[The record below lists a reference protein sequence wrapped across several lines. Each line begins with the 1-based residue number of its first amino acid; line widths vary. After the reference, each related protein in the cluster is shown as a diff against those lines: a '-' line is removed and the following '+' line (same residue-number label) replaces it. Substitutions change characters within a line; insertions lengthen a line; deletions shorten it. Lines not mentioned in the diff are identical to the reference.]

1 MPLLWEQGS
10 RFIQRS
16 AVERE
21 FVGFS
26 VVSSVAWTVG
36 DRVREL
42 SLAGMTRLKI
52 PACSNRGLLAFL
64 PVIFFLQLDS
74 GEARPSSAKDH
85 AATALNCLLRSEPPR
100 FCAKT
105 SGYMLPDRFLD
116 IYNNLSE
123 EVKESIRAG
132 KLETLTPDTFAKLHI
147 SLFLL
152 IPSSRLKNVS
162 GSSFA
167 ALLSSYPQDVSVA
180 VKIMGTLKSESI
192 RDFFEKLQE
201 VNLSPENQY
210 EIAKALVKPTP
221 DVNTNWTYTRFRMI
235 EGVGSPLLA
244 YIPPYYLANLTK
256 LEASKF
262 LFHLRNWLWSNL
274 PADMWSEKLEASKRA
289 WTDLMFR
296 SSYPFSISEWKE
308 NEGRRYFLEGATP
321 DELKWLT
328 AQQLQSTKLF
338 KTHLSRLQVQTL
350 FNILYSNGN
359 LSSANL
365 TERELLPVALQLSP
379 ANLQRFNI
387 NTTDFRVLTSLFI
400 KQEKLCSYATA
411 KQILQSLIAQSVLSG
426 RLESERP
433 ETWGDGIEHLGKFI
447 YILPAKALE
456 PYKLSPPSA
465 LVQSIIDSDKI
476 TARQARMLTGG
487 KILNLENPDFMLS
500 QKGLLRAL
508 PSSQLV
514 AATTLPQFLLSHLL
528 ANLPS
533 DLPVKVAAILQ
544 KVKKLA
550 GDPFTL
556 KTILTN
562 KERNQFFKIMPSRTI
577 ATIITDLQNIKD
589 FDNDIKQLPQNTL
602 SVWLAAMRTK
612 LTNKNG
618 LWTSDILLSNRS
630 YPALL
635 GLSCNDIYAM
645 ETVDFIYIM
654 EQYNRARKN
663 VRKPF
668 PKDLQYCSQMALM
681 NYLEMKASLQVANH
695 SPELLDYLQPAEI
708 AAVGGYILSTL
719 PAQDIEVSSH
729 SQQILEAIGQLPFP
743 ELLVATKESKPQM
756 YAKLLLK
763 THAQPYENINSIKA
777 VELFSLGNLVHF
789 LTAEDIVKINSTSF
803 KLFIESV
810 GDSQSKTVCADS
822 ATRAAWYQILLKT
835 FGDTFTWTA
844 GTLAILGD
852 FLAVVPTD
860 GLNSVPED
868 SWREAADTL
877 VEQSSYH
884 VKVDWPGKVD
894 TIPIYQAC
902 AEVLDDSE
910 SADYIASVRG
920 LTRWYLAALQ
930 NQLNTV
936 VSASQ
941 LIDQSKKVES
951 KRKMVIPDVPVEM
964 EHPESIVKVLEPDEE
979 EEPIRMKRPGAEM
992 DFTTDQTTEAV
1003 TEVSMK
1009 DYLGTKSTSTHSK
1022 TKSTATTSSILETS
1036 ISYSTSP
1043 STEPKTTESTSIIS
1057 STSTSVDSFVTS
1069 ESTTASVLTSI
1080 GASTQSSDASLV
1092 QNGKLNVTIAIAEVV
1107 TQSQLHTS
1115 TQIPKSSSPE
1125 NVLHGVNTIENED
1138 DSYSIMK
1145 TEMATESGKWQT
1157 TVSPNS
1163 SIVTEFPRTT
1173 FSDSSRQSS
1182 TGTSINQVNE
1192 SVLSNNSSE
1201 NISEHATVFPL
1212 KAAEDVQNKL
1222 SNSEENARQLE
1233 NASLSLKEQ
1242 NDSLSTKLEEISQLP
1257 SILNSNN
1264 TKTKRH
1270 VNEDDLNEELVVS
1283 GNTKMEQSRDI
1294 LRAVLVSDTSHSTS
1308 QTSTPIESTT
1318 EVVSLQPKERTE
1330 MRYWQK
1336 LSCDA
1341 IRAAGP
1347 LAALALDETDVGHM
1361 GSVEVE
1367 KCADV
1372 FGTLDLDSKVQKK
1385 IWSLVNK
1392 EEVLDHLSDLGKLVK
1407 VLDVDDI
1414 SRIDLNLRTPYTL
1427 DNLAIMSEM
1436 IVDTH
1441 VLHEV
1446 GSHFVQSNYGIKKMT
1461 TEIAVALGRIL
1472 CEVVTVTSQRLHD
1485 LLGQSVFLEAS
1496 PVLGRMK
1503 DCPTPCLYKF
1513 AMLAMRSSEYGP
1525 LETWTA
1531 EDVATLGVVL
1541 AGLKPEHW
1549 RQLSSTGYGNN
1560 PLVGLTPS
1568 AIKCIPPQI
1577 FKELDEDQLKSL
1589 STLSAAVVSEEQ
1601 LSHLSE
1607 SQQLALVRVQ
1617 RELPVLKHPEA
1628 TNFTTDFTTD
1638 FTTEQNDVPTGSA
1651 SQYKTSLI
1659 MVVSAVIFRF
1669 SM

>member
-1 MPLLWEQGS
+1 
-10 RFIQRS
+10 
-16 AVERE
+16 
-21 FVGFS
+21 
-26 VVSSVAWTVG
+26 
-36 DRVREL
+36 
-42 SLAGMTRLKI
+42 
-52 PACSNRGLLAFL
+52 
-64 PVIFFLQLDS
+64 
-74 GEARPSSAKDH
+74 
-85 AATALNCLLRSEPPR
+85 
-100 FCAKT
+100 
-105 SGYMLPDRFLD
+105 YMLPDRFLD

-152 IPSSRLKNVS
+152 IPASTNIIDESSRLKNVS

-167 ALLSSYPQDVSVA
+167 SLLSSYPQDVSVA

-192 RDFFEKLQE
+192 RDFFEKLQG
-201 VNLSPENQY
+201 VNLSPDNQY

-235 EGVGSPLLA
+235 EGIGSPLLA

-262 LFHLRNWLWSNL
+262 EKIISVPSSKLAVVEP

-308 NEGRRYFLEGATP
+308 NEGRRFRYFLEGATP

-365 TERELLPVALQLSP
+365 TEKELLPVALQLSP
-379 ANLQRFNI
+379 ANLQNFNI
-387 NTTDFRVLTSLFI
+387 NTTDFRVLTSLFV

-465 LVQSIIDSDKI
+465 LVQSIIDSDKV
-476 TARQARMLTGG
+476 TARQARMVTGG
-487 KILNLENPDFMLS
+487 KILDLENPDFMLS

-533 DLPVKVAAILQ
+533 DLPVKVAALLQ
-544 KVKKLA
+544 KVKKLT

-663 VRKPF
+663 VSKPF

-763 THAQPYENINSIKA
+763 TH
-777 VELFSLGNLVHF
+777 
-789 LTAEDIVKINSTSF
+789 
-803 KLFIESV
+803 
-810 GDSQSKTVCADS
+810 TVCADS

-868 SWREAADTL
+868 SWREAADTS

-910 SADYIASVRG
+910 SADYIAAVRG

-930 NQLNTV
+930 NQLNAV

-941 LIDQSKKVES
+941 LIAQSKKVES
-951 KRKMVIPDVPVEM
+951 KGKWLFPTFPVEI
-964 EHPESIVKVLEPDEE
+964 EHPESIVKVLEPDED

-992 DFTTDQTTEAV
+992 DFTT
-1003 TEVSMK
+1003 
-1009 DYLGTKSTSTHSK
+1009 
-1022 TKSTATTSSILETS
+1022 
-1036 ISYSTSP
+1036 
-1043 STEPKTTESTSIIS
+1043 
-1057 STSTSVDSFVTS
+1057 
-1069 ESTTASVLTSI
+1069 
-1080 GASTQSSDASLV
+1080 
-1092 QNGKLNVTIAIAEVV
+1092 
-1107 TQSQLHTS
+1107 
-1115 TQIPKSSSPE
+1115 
-1125 NVLHGVNTIENED
+1125 
-1138 DSYSIMK
+1138 
-1145 TEMATESGKWQT
+1145 
-1157 TVSPNS
+1157 
-1163 SIVTEFPRTT
+1163 
-1173 FSDSSRQSS
+1173 
-1182 TGTSINQVNE
+1182 
-1192 SVLSNNSSE
+1192 
-1201 NISEHATVFPL
+1201 
-1212 KAAEDVQNKL
+1212 
-1222 SNSEENARQLE
+1222 
-1233 NASLSLKEQ
+1233 
-1242 NDSLSTKLEEISQLP
+1242 
-1257 SILNSNN
+1257 
-1264 TKTKRH
+1264 
-1270 VNEDDLNEELVVS
+1270 EELVVS

-1318 EVVSLQPKERTE
+1318 EVVSLQSKERTE

-1361 GSVEVE
+1361 GPVEVE
-1367 KCADV
+1367 KCADF

-1392 EEVLDHLSDLGKLVK
+1392 VSDLLKLPLSLYKTDLLLHDITLHRYYTFITWPAEVVCNLKMGHSSAIAVCGTRTTQEEVLEHLSDLGKLVK

-1414 SRIDLNLRTPYTL
+1414 SRIDLNLRTPYAL

-1461 TEIAVALGRIL
+1461 TETAVALGRIL

-1541 AGLKPEHW
+1541 AGKF
-1549 RQLSSTGYGNN
+1549 
-1560 PLVGLTPS
+1560 
-1568 AIKCIPPQI
+1568 I
-1577 FKELDEDQLKSL
+1577 FLFKFVKKS
-1589 STLSAAVVSEEQ
+1589 
-1601 LSHLSE
+1601 
-1607 SQQLALVRVQ
+1607 
-1617 RELPVLKHPEA
+1617 
-1628 TNFTTDFTTD
+1628 F
-1638 FTTEQNDVPTGSA
+1638 A
-1651 SQYKTSLI
+1651 S
-1659 MVVSAVIFRF
+1659 
-1669 SM
+1669 